1 MHPQADDP
9 QERWL
14 QLAHKAVRYTLCLRA
29 SEFAS
34 TAQRFHERRRV
45 ARRAPAS
52 VSDHQDLLS
61 FVSVLPVAP
70 GGTWEPGCSGR
81 LLAIFWHKNP
91 PEITRFPWS
100 RPAALV
106 VACGRASCAGSL
118 GTQLAQSC
126 AGANTSTAFKRTTFI
141 AAPVHALTLHSLLR
155 RCIHTGT
162 AFKRVRVS
170 VVRMPAP
177 PVLWRR

>member
-14 QLAHKAVRYTLCLRA
+14 QLAHKAVRYALCLRA

-70 GGTWEPGCSGR
+70 GGTQRAWLHGNPGVLGAFSRFSGTK
-81 LLAIFWHKNP
+81 I
-91 PEITRFPWS
+91 
-100 RPAALV
+100 
-106 VACGRASCAGSL
+106 
-118 GTQLAQSC
+118 
-126 AGANTSTAFKRTTFI
+126 
-141 AAPVHALTLHSLLR
+141 LLR
-155 RCIHTGT
+155 
-162 AFKRVRVS
+162 
-170 VVRMPAP
+170 
-177 PVLWRR
+177 